1 MAKREQMYR
10 LMHISNFIKNNDVGV
25 SYEEVKEYLEQ
36 KYYFEG
42 FDGELAFS
50 EKTFKRDRK
59 LLEELFGIE
68 IIYRRSTRKYHLL
81 VDSFSSSTQSIFDNL
96 LLVNAYKKTDD
107 NSTIMIFENRHSSG
121 LNHMNE
127 IIDSIKKSRI
137 ISFTYTKYWEGKS
150 TKRVVEPYALKEF
163 KNRWYLIASEK
174 NDENFVLK
182 TFGLDR
188 IFDLNIHLS
197 TFTPN
202 EIDVNELFINS
213 FGIISTYNKQPT
225 QIEISFEPWQG
236 LYIKSLPI
244 HSSQKIIVDNET
256 EFKIELNLVPT
267 YDFYQELLT
276 HTGRISA
283 IKPEEVKNEYLTF
296 LNNEITKLNNL

>member
-10 LMHISNFIKNNDVGV
+10 LIHISNFIKNKNVGAT
-25 SYEEVKEYLEQ
+25 YEEIKEYLEQ

-42 FDGELAFS
+42 FNGELAFS

-68 IIYRRSTRKYHLL
+68 INYKRSTGKYHLL
-81 VDSFSSSTQSIFDNL
+81 MDSYTSSTQSIFDNL
-96 LLVNAYKKTDD
+96 LLVNAYKKTVNDS
-107 NSTIMIFENRHSSG
+107 NIFFFENRQSSG
-121 LNHMNE
+121 INYMNE
-127 IIDSIKKSRI
+127 LIDAIKKTKV
-137 ISFTYTKYWEGKS
+137 ISFDYTKYWEGKS
-150 TKRVVEPYALKEF
+150 TNRVVEPYALKEF
-163 KNRWYLIASEK
+163 KNRWYLIANEK
-174 NDENFVLK
+174 NDEIFVLK

-188 IFDLNIHLS
+188 ISELNVHAS
-197 TFTPN
+197 TFIPH
-202 EIDVNELFINS
+202 EININELFINS
-213 FGIISTYNKQPT
+213 FGIISTYKKQPIK
-225 QIEISFEPWQG
+225 IEISFEPWQG

-244 HSSQKIIVDNET
+244 HSTQKIIIDNET

-283 IKPEEVKNEYLTF
+283 IEPSEIKNEYLSF
-296 LNNEITKLNNL
+296 LNNEITKLNNI